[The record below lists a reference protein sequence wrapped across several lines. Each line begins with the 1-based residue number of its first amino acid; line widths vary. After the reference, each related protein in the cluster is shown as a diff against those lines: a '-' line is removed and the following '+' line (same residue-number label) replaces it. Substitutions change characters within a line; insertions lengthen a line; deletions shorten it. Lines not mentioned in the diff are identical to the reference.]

1 MASLID
7 DVNEGA
13 ESDDELEKE
22 KTKQAIVAE
31 AVVTVAE
38 WNKKKAQGEAHKKKA
53 QEKKQAR
60 RRL

>member
-1 MASLID
+1 LASLID

-38 WNKKKAQGEAHKKKA
+38 
-53 QEKKQAR
+53 
-60 RRL
+60 